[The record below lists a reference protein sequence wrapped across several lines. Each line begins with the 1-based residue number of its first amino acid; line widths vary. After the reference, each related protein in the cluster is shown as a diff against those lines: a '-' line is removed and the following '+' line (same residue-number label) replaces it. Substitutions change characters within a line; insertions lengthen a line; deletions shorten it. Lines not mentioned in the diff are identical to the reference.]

1 MKQHLHRM
9 AGLCL
14 AVTLLLTAAGRG
26 RQGGPGGPP
35 PPCVPPRG
43 GRRSA
48 GRSGEHHPLSR
59 GGDNCSG

>member
-14 AVTLLLTAAGRG
+14 AVTLLLTAAGCG
-26 RQGGPGGPP
+26 QP
-35 PPCVPPRG
+35 
-43 GRRSA
+43 